1 MLIIHHFEETY
12 GRLCQNDSFVRV
24 GMLIE
29 KEQSE
34 SMPSRRRGSGHTG
47 PHSTLSSTSNQPNT
61 TMNGLI
67 RFTPNNNLRDIQRG
81 IDRVFDDFFRPFG
94 EERTSLWNPR
104 VDFSETD
111 DAYLI
116 HADIPGVKK
125 EDIDIDVQDSLPR
138 TGSGGTL
145 SISGERHQES
155 AETDKK
161 HNVLRA
167 ERAVGRFYRS
177 FSLPSTVDV
186 DAIEAKV
193 EDGVLNVRVPKA
205 KEVKPRKIEVA

>member
-1 MLIIHHFEETY
+1 
-12 GRLCQNDSFVRV
+12 
-24 GMLIE
+24 
-29 KEQSE
+29 
-34 SMPSRRRGSGHTG
+34 
-47 PHSTLSSTSNQPNT
+47 
-61 TMNGLI
+61 MNGLI

-81 IDRVFDDFFRPFG
+81 IDRVFDDVFRPFG
-94 EERTSLWNPR
+94 EERASLWNPR

-116 HADIPGVKK
+116 HADLPGVEK
-125 EDIDIDVQDSLPR
+125 EDIDINVKD
-138 TGSGGTL
+138 GTL
-145 SISGERHQES
+145 SFSGERRQEVT
-155 AETDKK
+155 ETDEKR
-161 HNVLRA
+161 NYLRA

-205 KEVKPRKIEVA
+205 EEVKPRKIEVA